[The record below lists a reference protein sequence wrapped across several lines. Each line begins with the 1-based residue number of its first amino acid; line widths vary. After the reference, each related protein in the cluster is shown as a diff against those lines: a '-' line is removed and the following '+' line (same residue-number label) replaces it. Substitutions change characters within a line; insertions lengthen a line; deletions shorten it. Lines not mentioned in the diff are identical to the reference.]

1 MTNLFTTALRL
12 SWVIAI
18 AAAVQST
25 AARAEEPA
33 IAEAGSVAN
42 SDVLTKPVSRASSG
56 VTVVERSLSHPVSA
70 EGLNLTA
77 TSDVA
82 ELEKRVNDAARAACE
97 EIRRRYPLETTS
109 DADAECVKDAVDK
122 AMVRVRK
129 LVAAAHER
137 SFAVR

>member
-33 IAEAGSVAN
+33 AAEAGSVAK
-42 SDVLTKPVSRASSG
+42 SDVLTKPVSRSSSG
-56 VTVVERSLSHPVSA
+56 VTVVEMSASHPVSA
-70 EGLNLTA
+70 EGLNLNA

-82 ELEKRVNDAARAACE
+82 ELEKRVNDAARAACK
-97 EIRRRYPLETTS
+97 EISQRYPLATTS
-109 DADAECVKDAVDK
+109 DSEAECVNDAVAK
-122 AMVRVRK
+122 AMVRVHK

-137 SFAVR
+137 SFATR